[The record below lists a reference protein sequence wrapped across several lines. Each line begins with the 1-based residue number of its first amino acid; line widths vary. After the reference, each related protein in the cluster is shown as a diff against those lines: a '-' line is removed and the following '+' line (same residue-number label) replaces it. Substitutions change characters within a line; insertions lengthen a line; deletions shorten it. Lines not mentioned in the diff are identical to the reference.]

1 MKKTKL
7 SLKYLLLALSVLP
20 AMTATVVIMIISV
33 IELRQAMTDGAF
45 STLQAACYASSEIYE
60 VMEGDWSQNG
70 TDVYKG
76 DIIVS
81 NNAEGL
87 DIIKEQ
93 TGCDITLFYG
103 DTRIATTIINS
114 ETNERIV
121 GTTCT
126 DAVKKSVLE
135 GGNDYTSTNTVINGE
150 NYYTYYI
157 PLYDA
162 SGQTVGMMFAGKPS
176 AATNDAIFRVM
187 MIIVAFSIV
196 ILVVAII
203 VGIIFARYISKSIE
217 VCAGSLDLMSNG
229 NLSDTSYDAE
239 IKRLTTKGS
248 EIGNIASSTVNLKQK
263 FIEIISELKNADD
276 TMNSVMVNLTEA
288 SGTAKETT
296 QNVSDAVGEVATGAT
311 SQAED
316 VQTAQEQT
324 MHIGESIDSAV
335 SGTLS
340 LSSAVGTMMEIGEL
354 AQKNMEN
361 VLISSE
367 KTNKAIYAIKEQ
379 TDKTNDSAQQIK
391 TAISLIAD
399 IASQT
404 NLLSLNASIEAAR
417 AGEAGRGFA
426 VVASSIQQLAEQ
438 SNSSANEIN
447 NIVENMLKQSEYT
460 VEETELLVQQSQNQT
475 ELVMATKDSF
485 GKLREAIEATENTA
499 EDIKVSINI
508 IDEAKNQLSGL
519 MDNLS
524 AISEENAA
532 SAQECTASATM
543 MNETLVTLDE
553 SVRGLSAVSDKI
565 TENISYFK

>member
-1 MKKTKL
+1 MKKPKF
-7 SLKYLLLALSVLP
+7 SLKYLLLLLSVLP

-33 IELRQAMTDGAF
+33 IELRQSMTDGAF
-45 STLQAACYASSEIYE
+45 NTLQAACYASSEIYE
-60 VMEGDWSQNG
+60 VMEGDWSQDG
-70 TDVYKG
+70 TAVYKG
-76 DIIVS
+76 DIVVS
-81 NNAEGL
+81 NSTEGL
-87 DIIKEQ
+87 DAIKEQ
-93 TGCDITLFYG
+93 TGCDVTLFYG

-114 ETNERIV
+114 ETNERLV

-126 DAVKKSVLE
+126 DAVKKAVLE
-135 GGNDYTSTNTVINGE
+135 GENDYTSTNTVINGE

-162 SGQTVGMMFAGKPS
+162 SGNVVGMMFAGKPS
-176 AATNDAIFRVM
+176 AEANEAIVRVL

-196 ILVVAII
+196 ILLVAVI

-239 IKRLTTKGS
+239 IKRLTTRSS

-263 FIEIISELKNADD
+263 FKEIILELKNADS

-324 MHIGESIDSAV
+324 MHIGESIDTAV

-340 LSSAVGTMMEIGEL
+340 LSSAVDTMMEIGEL